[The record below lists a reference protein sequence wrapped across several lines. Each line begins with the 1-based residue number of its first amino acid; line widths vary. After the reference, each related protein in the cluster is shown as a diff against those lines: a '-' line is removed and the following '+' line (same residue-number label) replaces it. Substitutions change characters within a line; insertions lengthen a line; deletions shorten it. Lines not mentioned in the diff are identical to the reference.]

1 MNLILLFF
9 VFVKTEV
16 AHFYKY
22 QRSSRQ
28 LVHDN
33 YQVQGYPD
41 QLDTDWHF
49 LSEDIR
55 RSLTKLMD
63 GIVIMY
69 KVQFLIL

>member
-1 MNLILLFF
+1 MNLIFLFF

-41 QLDTDWHF
+41 QLDTDWH
-49 LSEDIR
+49 LLQEDIR
-55 RSLTKLMD
+55 RSLTKLMN